1 MEKCLLGNI
10 EPNGEK
16 CDHDLDLV
24 LDHACVCMC
33 PYKHMS
39 MKPASM
45 LTIAQTHPGSNF
57 MVTKK
62 DFASQIICILSD
74 MVELQLL
81 DHSRFY
87 LRTIPSR
94 KCGQVDKRIC
104 KLLRLGNSD
113 QPCFCQLK
121 VENGLFRDTL
131 ETGARFVGPVLTIV
145 LAAAND
151 RYLCCTGQAYKLLVM
166 CRGL

>member
-1 MEKCLLGNI
+1 
-10 EPNGEK
+10 
-16 CDHDLDLV
+16 
-24 LDHACVCMC
+24 
-33 PYKHMS
+33 
-39 MKPASM
+39 
-45 LTIAQTHPGSNF
+45 
-57 MVTKK
+57 
-62 DFASQIICILSD
+62 

-81 DHSRFY
+81 GHSRFY

-151 RYLCCTGQAYKLLVM
+151 RYPCCTGQAYKLLVM